1 MTLRETA
8 TEDGVAIGNCSGHE
22 LGQDPGS
29 VPWGH
34 LDSFNSIQ
42 FSITNLLLLRP
53 RVLSEA
59 FPERRLEAGEGQQR
73 DRHSHDRATSSQR
86 LDRAASSCE
95 LCSLRRPP
103 AEWGDLFV
111 PHPPTLSPSTGFGG
125 KEATLLALE
134 ELCISGEND
143 FRSPSNTNLRI
154 WAKSLQKKKH
164 LQIRT
169 RDGRPAPPRTVGK
182 GRFPAPPALQK

>member
-1 MTLRETA
+1 METFRYLLCIISYRKVNLFLTLRETA

-34 LDSFNSIQ
+34 LDFFNSIQ

-73 DRHSHDRATSSQR
+73 DRHSHDGPTSSQR

-134 ELCISGEND
+134 ELCI
-143 FRSPSNTNLRI
+143 
-154 WAKSLQKKKH
+154 
-164 LQIRT
+164 
-169 RDGRPAPPRTVGK
+169 
-182 GRFPAPPALQK
+182 

>member
-1 MTLRETA
+1 MESQSGTAAGTNSANTLARSAGA
-8 TEDGVAIGNCSGHE
+8 TWT
-22 LGQDPGS
+22 L
-29 VPWGH
+29 
-34 LDSFNSIQ
+34 SIQ
-42 FSITNLLLLRP
+42 FSNPNLYLLRP

-59 FPERRLEAGEGQQR
+59 FPGRRLGAGEGQQR
-73 DRHSHDRATSSQR
+73 DRHSHDDRPTSSQR

-143 FRSPSNTNLRI
+143 FREAVENVLADFVR
-154 WAKSLQKKKH
+154 
-164 LQIRT
+164 
-169 RDGRPAPPRTVGK
+169 
-182 GRFPAPPALQK
+182 

>member
-1 MTLRETA
+1 MSTICVVFLETFQYLLCIISYRKVNLFLTLRETA
-8 TEDGVAIGNCSGHE
+8 AEDGVAIGNCSRHK
-22 LGQDPGS
+22 LGQDPGA
-29 VPWGH
+29 VGWGH

-42 FSITNLLLLRP
+42 FSIPIVFLLRP
-53 RVLSEA
+53 RVLTEA
-59 FPERRLEAGEGQQR
+59 FPGRRLGAGEGQQR
-73 DRHSHDRATSSQR
+73 DQHSHDDRPTSSQR

-143 FRSPSNTNLRI
+143 FRSPSNTNL
-154 WAKSLQKKKH
+154 
-164 LQIRT
+164 
-169 RDGRPAPPRTVGK
+169 
-182 GRFPAPPALQK
+182 

>member
-1 MTLRETA
+1 MFTICVFFLTFRYLLCIILYRKVNLFLTLRETA

-34 LDSFNSIQ
+34 LDFFNSIQ
-42 FSITNLLLLRP
+42 FSITNLFLLRP

-73 DRHSHDRATSSQR
+73 DRHSHDGPTSSQR

-134 ELCISGEND
+134 ELCI
-143 FRSPSNTNLRI
+143 
-154 WAKSLQKKKH
+154 
-164 LQIRT
+164 
-169 RDGRPAPPRTVGK
+169 
-182 GRFPAPPALQK
+182 